1 MSKELAALKE
11 EEAKRNVKDEAN
23 NVVKENIELLELR
36 KKVQSLTD
44 RNRELEKKNSE
55 AVQNSD
61 IVERLEGE
69 KRRLEREHEKEIE
82 RIQHEMRTLIT
93 KEVNEECD
101 KQVEQ
106 IELRYSGLADEMV
119 MMNKN
124 IKSLKEKNKAL
135 EMENKEYDE
144 ICNQLAK
151 HGVKQ
156 AEQVDELI
164 VIAKGAEKKFDLD
177 KEDQEMILK
186 AKGKD
191 KLRLQSL
198 LKEKKELETKL
209 KEESEKANE
218 KIKDVMRQ
226 KIKAELELVK
236 IKVKV

>member
-11 EEAKRNVKDEAN
+11 EEAKSNVKDEAN

-61 IVERLEGE
+61 IVE
-69 KRRLEREHEKEIE
+69 RLEREHEKEIE

-135 EMENKEYDE
+135 EMENKEYDV

-164 VIAKGAEKKFDLD
+164 VIAKGAEKKIDLD